1 MTLHIRMYI
10 WNKKHWTNSNQF
22 IRSSISLN
30 ALKQDT
36 SLLKVWRNV
45 ISPHC
50 NCPQPN
56 CNQRERYRSP
66 DGKCNNVKHPKWGS
80 TFTPQHRYLPPAYH
94 DGKFVI
100 WIMNFFSVIWNF
112 CNVNLYSHEQPS
124 CSNIHV
130 HNKTQWLK

>member
-1 MTLHIRMYI
+1 MLLRTKTL
-10 WNKKHWTNSNQF
+10 KKLKILYENISLKHFTVANPF
-22 IRSSISLN
+22 IRSGIPLN
-30 ALKQDT
+30 ELKQD
-36 SLLKVWRNV
+36 SGLLKVWRNV

-94 DGKFVI
+94 DGKF
-100 WIMNFFSVIWNF
+100 
-112 CNVNLYSHEQPS
+112 E
-124 CSNIHV
+124 IHV
-130 HNKTQWLK
+130 FGTFILNYILWTQTSGWKLKGINKY